1 MIIVTA
7 NVGLLPFEIGKT
19 RRLNL
24 LKACSNARYAL
35 VEAKRFPKWANYDTP
50 NTATRSHDA
59 VIRVYDRG
67 QRGSDARARGQFQGV
82 VNAGLANV
90 QPFNAYSVDGARN
103 GLQDAI

>member
-19 RRLNL
+19 RSLYL

-35 VEAKRFPKWANYDTP
+35 GEAKRFPKWANYDTP

-59 VIRVYDRG
+59 VIRVYD
-67 QRGSDARARGQFQGV
+67 DAGNV
-82 VNAGLANV
+82 VQTHEHEAN
-90 QPFNAYSVDGARN
+90 FNEW
-103 GLQDAI
+103 